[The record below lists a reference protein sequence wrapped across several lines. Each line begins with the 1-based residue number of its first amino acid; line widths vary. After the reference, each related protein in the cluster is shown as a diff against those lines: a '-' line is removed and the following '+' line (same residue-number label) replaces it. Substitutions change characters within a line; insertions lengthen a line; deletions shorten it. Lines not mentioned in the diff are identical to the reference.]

1 MPYQNRHLW
10 VGSLDE
16 YKTNEFLYSSLVSVS
31 PLIDLLST
39 QNNNKTIMAPI
50 WSRSVDSVVP
60 CKLPK
65 TTEFF
70 FEAVVNQFLEKIA
83 ASNKFFLI
91 GIDMSGSIYS
101 IAAEYTRLIQ
111 LVLTALHKPENTV
124 TCYSFATDSHALDE
138 TKISRL
144 KTGHADLSTF
154 GYTRIGPM
162 VTKLNDTGIDW
173 SLYTGV
179 FLTDGQLDDPRQFN
193 NMPLFLNQ
201 ATIFIAEDG
210 KMSNLAQCAVDSKR
224 CYADGYSAMKIALQD
239 QSAVI
244 EREQIVSS
252 ESLSE
257 TLLDDIEAALRT
269 GSVPSKDQMNSLY
282 EHITTTIGSWSATTH
297 QYYRALYTRLH
308 AAFTNG
314 SLYLFLAKPLAEYE
328 PIEMANLVESKPR
341 YVNNPTLSR
350 IGNRL
355 YNSCDSVNA
364 IDVSTKQALVSLESM
379 VALRK
384 AHLAGDN
391 TVTLVAEPEEAGG
404 DGGDGDGDGATREIV
419 EEANTD
425 VERVCSVLHTDI
437 TAKHCFY
444 HIWYSRMFQFTGEVA
459 ARFNTDPAE
468 WWTLFKT
475 MPTNGLSVSMEASE
489 LLTAHNVPLVQNVES
504 FYMCMTP
511 AGAIVPRAIMDA
523 LVCSNAHTLR
533 RIMLH
538 ADACELATTPI
549 IDRQLV
555 LTYLLAMKSRVAEG
569 QRADFEHMV
578 SAMIDTYGLDTIPFK
593 YKMRTEDNKDLSFKQ
608 AVIVDALLELCRGE
622 VELAVAARR
631 HTGRPRPV
639 GALQRLRNA
648 SMEFRLALLDV
659 CDPNRTYP
667 QVWTQIH
674 QLFQSSVLAA
684 RHSMNDSDRAMA
696 DMYIYCFLAKRSPES
711 DCSVTV
717 RGTDGVSHRECL
729 SAYEFGWSDLT
740 SSVNSFIAFEKG
752 LISKGDLLRRC
763 DTRWT
768 RNAVTTYLVM
778 DAWNNEAVTKFE
790 PEHVN
795 KLITLLNRKS
805 IVLQKMAP
813 FKAEDEAQIYKQAGK
828 PDRISHYKPC
838 PHKQTSCEECYS
850 ASCDYPVYRL
860 FRFVTELPTC
870 ANKSDRSF
878 TWDAAHAKRLAM
890 VYSEVCSSKAVAHT
904 VLPIIGNDLIAGL
917 AHIGSC
923 PRRPA
928 VTTGSPH
935 SMASLN
941 KTSSRV
947 VNDKLSNAYWA

>member
-1 MPYQNRHLW
+1 
-10 VGSLDE
+10 
-16 YKTNEFLYSSLVSVS
+16 
-31 PLIDLLST
+31 
-39 QNNNKTIMAPI
+39 MAPV

-60 CKLPK
+60 SKLPK
-65 TTEFF
+65 PTEFF
-70 FEAVVNQFLEKIA
+70 FEAVVDQFLEKIA
-83 ASNKFFLI
+83 ASNKLFLI
-91 GIDMSGSIYS
+91 GIDMSGSVYTL
-101 IAAEYTRLIQ
+101 ATEYTKLIQ
-111 LVLTALHKPENTV
+111 MVLTALHKPGNTV
-124 TCYSFATDSHALDE
+124 KCYSFATDSHELDE
-138 TKISRL
+138 TQISEL
-144 KTGHADLSTF
+144 KQGPADLVPF
-154 GYTRIGPM
+154 GLTRIGPL
-162 VTKLNDTGIDW
+162 VTKLNGTSIDW

-179 FLTDGQLDDPRQFN
+179 FLTDGHLNDPSQFN
-193 NMPLFLNQ
+193 KMPLFLNQ

-210 KMSNLAQCAVDSKR
+210 TMSNLAQCAVDSKR
-224 CYADGYSAMKIALQD
+224 CYAKGYSAMKIVLQD
-239 QSAVI
+239 QLAVI
-244 EREQIVSS
+244 EREQIFSS
-252 ESLSE
+252 APLSE

-269 GSVPSKDQMNSLY
+269 GSVPSQGQMNRLY
-282 EHITTTIGSWSATTH
+282 EHITTTIGTWSATTH

-314 SLYLFLAKPLAEYE
+314 TLYLFLAKPLAEYA

-355 YNSCDSVNA
+355 YNSCDSVKA

-384 AHLAGDN
+384 AHLAGN
-391 TVTLVAEPEEAGG
+391 NNVTLVAEPEEAGS
-404 DGGDGDGDGATREIV
+404 DGDGATREIV

-489 LLTAHNVPLVQNVES
+489 MLVAHNVPLLQNVES
-504 FYMCMTP
+504 FYLCMTP
-511 AGAIVPRAIMDA
+511 AGAIVPRPIMDA

-533 RIMLH
+533 QIMLH
-538 ADACELATTPI
+538 PDACELATTPI

-578 SAMIDTYGLDTIPFK
+578 SAMIDTYGLDTIPFR
-593 YKMRTEDNKDLSFKQ
+593 YKMRTEDNKDLSFQQ

-622 VELAVAARR
+622 IELAVAARCY
-631 HTGRPRPV
+631 TGRPRPV

-659 CDPNRTYP
+659 CDPNRTYQ

-674 QLFQSSVLAA
+674 RLFQGSVLAA

-696 DMYIYCFLAKRSPES
+696 DTYIYCFLAKRSPES
-711 DCSVTV
+711 NGSVTV
-717 RGTDGVSHRECL
+717 RDTDGVSRRGCL

-740 SSVNSFIAFEKG
+740 SSANSFIAFEKG
-752 LISKGDLLRRC
+752 LISKSDLLRRC

-768 RNAVTTYLVM
+768 RNAVITYLVM

-790 PEHVN
+790 QRHVN
-795 KLITLLNRKS
+795 ELITLLKHRS

-838 PHKQTSCEECYS
+838 PHNYTSCEACYS

-890 VYSEVCSSKAVAHT
+890 VYSEVCYYKAVSQM

-923 PRRPA
+923 PKRPA
-928 VTTGSPH
+928 ATTGSPH
-935 SMASLN
+935 SMATLN

-947 VNDKLSNAYWA
+947 VNDKLSYAYWA